1 MGGGPPGFPQGSTCP
16 VVLRCRLAPWDLS
29 PTGLSPP
36 AVGRSRPLRLDPPV
50 ALSAILQPPLPFGNG
65 FGLFPVRSPLL
76 RKSSSPC
83 GDVFFL
89 FLRVL
94 RCFSSPRSL
103 LLPYVFRQG
112 YRPITTGGFPHSE
125 IPGSMLAYSS
135 PRHFAVGRVL
145 LRLPAP
151 RHPPYALCSL
161 TFSRAFSLDYSLTHV
176 LTCASLYAVFKVRAA
191 RNSALVARRSAFE
204 NAFATG
210 KRAESC
216 RGSLDPQNRTALRVV
231 RFKTSIDFGCSRPY
245 FRSPAQ
251 TERRVTSYER
261 REPLLRKEVIQPH
274 LPIRLPCYDFTLIT
288 CSTLDGLLPSGLR
301 HRLRV

>member
-16 VVLRCRLAPWDLS
+16 VVLRCRLAPLDLS

-161 TFSRAFSLDYSLTHV
+161 TFSRASLLDYLLFFTHV
-176 LTCASLYAVFKVRAA
+176 SYVCNSLCSFQGTV
-191 RNSALVARRSAFE
+191 SLVARRWSLVARPVRWPSR
-204 NAFATG
+204 
-210 KRAESC
+210 RASNEK
-216 RGSLDPQNRTALRVV
+216 QLRV
-231 RFKTSIDFGCSRPY
+231 TG
-245 FRSPAQ
+245 
-251 TERRVTSYER
+251 
-261 REPLLRKEVIQPH
+261 
-274 LPIRLPCYDFTLIT
+274 
-288 CSTLDGLLPSGLR
+288 PSKPDSFALYA
-301 HRLRV
+301 L